1 MKESILKLRILLS
14 VSTLMGFNLPSS
26 AQIADWLADQI
37 RSEIQN
43 QISSVTNYNSNYLGS
58 FGSYIWESVVNAKCE
73 SDLKEKALEFRNF
86 NIDRSFLDRVP
97 KKYPRSNKYWSDYA
111 ELSPL
116 LYSHANGYFHGKSD
130 IKFRDAAHETIA
142 RYAVTYID
150 SVSSTGRLNYKELVL
165 NQAVIDSLA
174 MCASFPGDIDSVT
187 NDMKQYPTLAIFL
200 NNHPE
205 AVRVYCN
212 SIMAP
217 GLRRDTRHL
226 SYWALKADSHRHLL
240 NKKQRLLNPRHLRF
254 VQKDKGIDILQE
266 EELIG
271 QIVDEKLYVCNIN
284 LMNLLGR
291 PNTTYVLA
299 DNQWMTDEYGR
310 VEKTTQMYGKSYKGK
325 CKQKSKLNVKKL
337 KGILNEE
344 AYAET
349 GFYNQPEF
357 GAPEVLLN
365 TYFFEKTPENKTVL
379 SDAKKLRNRQIKES
393 GVNTC
398 VTNVEYCNHKSIP
411 ASVVID
417 GHCAVKNSGLTIV
430 SKATTKPNIQTF
442 DMSYKKRRD
451 AVANKNK
458 IEIVKGLNSTSAADS
473 SSSFGINIFCEP
485 LSKKSYNT
493 AEGLAISKTV
503 FKTIQSMKGDKEIY
517 SVLLKAGFTCT
528 SKKKKTYYDEPISE
542 YVTYL
547 EATYTKAVSG
557 GKIIVKQDMHG
568 ITITFPNTTEKDN
581 FLKTIKAEQAKGYI
595 YTTDDYY
602 WVGVRIELND
612 NTIVLV
618 EKGGY

>member
-1 MKESILKLRILLS
+1 MKNSIQKLRILLS

-26 AQIADWLADQI
+26 AQIAEWLADQI

-73 SDLKEKALEFRNF
+73 SDLEEKALEFRKF

-97 KKYPRSNKYWSDYA
+97 KKYPHSNKYWSDYS
-111 ELSPL
+111 EIFPL
-116 LYSHANGYFHGKSD
+116 LNSRANGYFHGKSNV
-130 IKFRDAAHETIA
+130 KFRDAAHEAIA
-142 RYAVTYID
+142 RYAATYID
-150 SVSSTGRLNYKELVL
+150 SVSSTGRLNCKELEL
-165 NQAVIDSLA
+165 SQAVIDSLA
-174 MCASFPGDIDSVT
+174 KCASFPGGIDSVT

-212 SIMAP
+212 SIIAP

-240 NKKQRLLNPRHLRF
+240 NKKQRLLNPRLLRF

-271 QIVDEKLYVCNIN
+271 QIVDDKLYVCNIN

-310 VEKTTQMYGKSYKGK
+310 VEKATQMYGKSYKGK

-344 AYAET
+344 TYAET

-357 GAPEVLLN
+357 GTPEVLLN
-365 TYFFEKTPENKTVL
+365 TYFFEKTPDNKTVL
-379 SDAKKLRNRQIKES
+379 SDAKKQRSRKIKES
-393 GVNTC
+393 DANIC

-417 GHCAVKNSGLTIV
+417 DHCAVKNSGLTIV
-430 SKATTKPNIQTF
+430 SKATTK
-442 DMSYKKRRD
+442 
-451 AVANKNK
+451 
-458 IEIVKGLNSTSAADS
+458 
-473 SSSFGINIFCEP
+473 
-485 LSKKSYNT
+485 
-493 AEGLAISKTV
+493 
-503 FKTIQSMKGDKEIY
+503 
-517 SVLLKAGFTCT
+517 
-528 SKKKKTYYDEPISE
+528 
-542 YVTYL
+542 
-547 EATYTKAVSG
+547 
-557 GKIIVKQDMHG
+557 
-568 ITITFPNTTEKDN
+568 
-581 FLKTIKAEQAKGYI
+581 
-595 YTTDDYY
+595 
-602 WVGVRIELND
+602 
-612 NTIVLV
+612 
-618 EKGGY
+618 